1 MAKGHEHRDISHL
14 LRLAKL
20 KMHLTSANVWCLAA
34 VDTPIGRLPCKM
46 PSQRFN
52 DGAYGK
58 KGFDSLDMG
67 CRPVVSRAA
76 YLGPVWSALSSTY
89 LIILAHNDQGG

>member
-34 VDTPIGRLPCKM
+34 VDTPIGCLPWKM
-46 PSQRFN
+46 RSRRSSN
-52 DGAYGK
+52 GAYGK
-58 KGFDSLDMG
+58 QGLDSLDMG

-76 YLGPVWSALSSTY
+76 YLGPVWSELSSTY

>member
-34 VDTPIGRLPCKM
+34 VDMPIGRLPWKM
-46 PSQRFN
+46 QSRGSS

-58 KGFDSLDMG
+58 KGFNSLDMG
-67 CRPVVSRAA
+67 CHAAVSRAA
-76 YLGPVWSALSSTY
+76 CLGPVWSELSSTR